1 MPEINLSQSEADAL
15 IQMEKHKVDNQK
27 WVFPSSGIVAIPLI
41 SANKREDFILD
52 IRRARIDLLK
62 GTYQNR
68 ARQVVT
74 LVRLDFGAKP
84 HRNPDGNMVMSP
96 HIHIYREEF
105 GHKWAEPINKK
116 HFSKPDDIWQML
128 QDFMKFCNVTK
139 PPVIERGL
147 FV

>member
-1 MPEINLSQSEADAL
+1 MPEINLTQKEADAL
-15 IQMEKHKVDNQK
+15 IRMEKHKVDNQK
-27 WVFPSSGIVAIPLI
+27 WLFPANGIVSNPLI
-41 SANKREDFILD
+41 SANRREDFLLD

-68 ARQVVT
+68 VRQVVT

-84 HRNPDGNMVMSP
+84 HRNPDGNIIISP
-96 HIHIYREEF
+96 HIHIYREGF
-105 GHKWAEPINKK
+105 GHKWAEPINKND
-116 HFSKPDDIWQML
+116 FSKPADIWQLL